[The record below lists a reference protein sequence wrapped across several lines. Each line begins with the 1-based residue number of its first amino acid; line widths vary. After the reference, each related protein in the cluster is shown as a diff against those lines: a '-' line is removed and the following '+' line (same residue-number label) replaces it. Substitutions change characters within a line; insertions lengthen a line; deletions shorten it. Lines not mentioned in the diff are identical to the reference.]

1 MNAKRIQNND
11 DEGVPAKN
19 VEFIKKILNLA
30 GRHLRFCTSF
40 ANNSERAFSS
50 DSEPTLRRC

>member
-19 VEFIKKILNLA
+19 VEFIKKNFKSDRTSLA
-30 GRHLRFCTSF
+30 VLYLFC
-40 ANNSERAFSS
+40 
-50 DSEPTLRRC
+50 